1 MRRCASAI
9 TQVAGGAPS
18 AARAGC
24 PANAAGMGRHVDS
37 AVGPT
42 VWDRTHRTLLDAP
55 AVLLDG
61 HIEREHD
68 VVNVVV
74 HHAHTVDQP
83 QT

>member
-1 MRRCASAI
+1 
-9 TQVAGGAPS
+9 
-18 AARAGC
+18 
-24 PANAAGMGRHVDS
+24 MGRHVDS
-37 AVGPT
+37 AIGPT

-61 HIEREHD
+61 HIERDHD